1 MSGVFPVNRVHDI
14 LRRMDNNNSQ
24 SEAMKTC
31 FGILAIMARE
41 DANKSIIAKDGMEII
56 LNAMTAHV
64 DKTDVQE
71 SGCDLL
77 WSLAFNNAPVKEI
90 IAKYGGASVV
100 VRGLKRHSRS
110 AEFLKSACGAMSN
123 MCQSK
128 LNQEG
133 VSSQGGLQPLVVS
146 IHAHQSNSKLLPFIF
161 DALASLIVSNEEN
174 ARTVSSLGLIPLV
187 VSSLGRHKQSMEVV
201 KSGCHTLAILSDVKG
216 QASKIAFAGGVPIIL
231 SLLDLHSSYADL
243 HRVAAVVLL
252 RMLQESAHVGREI
265 TCNEGVRILLK
276 SLDKGGAQQDTVAAV
291 THILFTVTNPTSPA
305 ASAIEPQLWIQVS
318 ISEKKIQSN
327 SNIIS
332 ISGMNKQVPSN
343 LPQVFSNS
351 DSSSSGTTS
360 QSALGGLVTIMKQ
373 YSERRDVVRAGCRLI
388 HNLGGFSG
396 VVDALDKLN
405 ILEVIFECANIHHES
420 KDVIETAATL
430 LKTIYRR
437 HVPTIQGDKSVSLT
451 GLLHVFRSKINDEEI
466 VGACADIISNY
477 RMSNIFR
484 EKSLKEKE
492 NLKEKGSKED
502 LWEYTAT
509 TLLIRSLEKF
519 ILNEKE
525 DTESKSENGKPVRR
539 VLWTKNSQR
548 VITSLLN
555 LTESLCGSPLA
566 KDPIMQD
573 QLFKILQNVSDVL
586 PLKSAEISK
595 RINQLLPVLNKDQS
609 KQINWVEQNVSS
621 DDRSINKE
629 IINLS
634 SRSVKYDQNEI
645 VKDNNENFNNK
656 NILNRKNS
664 EINNDSNFEKEA
676 KILSQSSTKNIEA
689 PVKPQRL
696 LECWPN
702 FLERLNNPS
711 SMNRSYSNNSMQT
724 DRMHSCYDG
733 ASAAGKGIQ
742 SKVATPVPYVCP
754 IGGIGDSFEHSLT
767 FDSEFESGNLMKAI
781 QRGDAN
787 YDLFLRGDVHTPGH
801 TQWFYFAVSH
811 THPQALVRLAEQGV
825 QVPPVRVRFNICN
838 LTKPDS
844 LFNLGMRPCV
854 YSFQDANSRGA
865 GWIRSGSDIS
875 YYCNNYSRNNT
886 AGEGINNYYT
896 LSFTIEFHNVKDT
909 VRIAYSYPYTMS
921 DYRAHIN
928 SILDKPGSH
937 DIIKQSKLCST
948 LNGDDCDLLVI
959 TNFKEKDKEK
969 IGAISVSQVEMRE
982 DVMLSLKKPSFK
994 TTGNSKLKPAL
1005 FFSCRVHPGETPAS
1019 WMMKGMLDFLTSDSS
1034 QAQLLRQVFVIYI
1047 VPMLN
1052 PDGVTFGNNRCSL
1065 AGVDLNRQW
1074 KLPIKGVHPTIYT
1087 FKTFMAT
1094 QRKVRDVLM
1103 YIDLHGHSRK
1113 YNVFMYGCDDKK
1125 KKCPQV
1131 RAFPRFFSMHSI
1143 GQKYVSYADCSFHV
1157 KKGRESTARV
1167 VVAKDINIPCSF
1179 TLEATFC
1186 GANYG
1191 PLKHCHMNMGHL
1203 QEVGAAL
1210 SDAVLNFAISEGRVK
1225 ECSTV
1230 PMNLRAVQQVEN
1242 AIAAEDGTIAIHR
1255 PSIEIDVTSSFM
1267 NNDYRIK
1274 TSNSNSDVANTKDY
1288 HNSSSNVNKSIDNFP
1303 RPKSTDDMAN
1313 NDLDSDSENDGN
1325 DALSD
1330 TDSVDVYS
1338 GKSNQ
1343 RRGINDIIQSK
1354 ESTTKKGKRLLS
1366 DTMPS
1371 LPISKTNNGSI
1382 ISSSSVVSQGL
1393 LPMPPNSGTS
1403 LAQLR
1408 NPPGLLSSSLR
1419 TLTESERKTQ
1429 DDIYINSEINSS
1441 RTNSSERSKGSV
1453 NSVKGKCNSAR
1464 MGNSVDKK
1472 EKNSFYQIN
1481 DGSSSNGNSSESSPR
1496 EISSNRRN
1504 SKKLNSSGLP
1514 NLSKSK

>member
-1 MSGVFPVNRVHDI
+1 MAGVFPVNRVHDI

-41 DANKSIIAKDGMEII
+41 DSNKTIIAKDGMEII

-100 VRGLKRHSRS
+100 VRGLKRHSRA

-133 VSSQGGLQPLVVS
+133 VSAQGGLQPLVVS

-305 ASAIEPQLWIQVS
+305 ASAIEPQLWIQVTNSERKVQSSSNS
-318 ISEKKIQSN
+318 ISIT
-327 SNIIS
+327 
-332 ISGMNKQVPSN
+332 GMNKQVPSN

-351 DSSSSGTTS
+351 DSSSSGITS

-373 YSERRDVVRAGCRLI
+373 YAERRDVVRAGCRLI

-396 VVDALDKLN
+396 VVDALDKFN
-405 ILEVIFECANIHHES
+405 ILEVIFDCVSIHHES

-437 HVPTIQGDKSVSLT
+437 HVPTIQGDKSVSFA

-484 EKSLKEKE
+484 EKSKEKD
-492 NLKEKGSKED
+492 NLKDKGSKED

-519 ILNEKE
+519 ISNEKE
-525 DTESKSENGKPVRR
+525 DTDSKSENGKSPVRR
-539 VLWTKNSQR
+539 ALWTKNSQR

-555 LTESLCGSPLA
+555 LTESLCGGQLA
-566 KDPIMQD
+566 KDTIMQD
-573 QLFKILQNVSDVL
+573 QLFKILQNVSEVL
-586 PLKSAEISK
+586 PLKSADLSK
-595 RINQLLPVLNKDQS
+595 RINQLLPVLNTDQS
-609 KQINWVEQNVSS
+609 KQINCVEESVNSERLNKDIVST
-621 DDRSINKE
+621 N
-629 IINLS
+629 
-634 SRSVKYDQNEI
+634 SRIAKTDQNEI
-645 VKDNNENFNNK
+645 VKDNNENFSNK
-656 NILNRKNS
+656 NIQNRKNN
-664 EINNDSNFEKEA
+664 EIHHDSSHENDSK
-676 KILSQSSTKNIEA
+676 KSSQSSAKTVEVS
-689 PVKPQRL
+689 VKPQRL

-711 SMNRSYSNNSMQT
+711 SMNRSFNNNLMQA
-724 DRMHSCYDG
+724 DRMHICYEG
-733 ASAAGKGIQ
+733 ATAAGKGIK
-742 SKVATPVPYVCP
+742 SKVDTPVPYVCP
-754 IGGIGDSFEHSLT
+754 INGIGDSFEHSLT

-854 YSFQDANSRGA
+854 YSFQDASSRGA
-865 GWIRSGSDIS
+865 GWVRSGCDIS

-896 LSFTIEFHNVKDT
+896 LSFTIEFHNVKDS

-928 SILDKPGSH
+928 SIIAKPGSR

-969 IGAISVSQVEMRE
+969 IGATSVNQVEMRE
-982 DVMLSLKKPSFK
+982 DVMLSIKKPSFK
-994 TTGNSKLKPAL
+994 TTSNSKLKPAL

-1074 KLPIKGVHPTIYT
+1074 KLPIKGVHPTIYNL
-1087 FKTFMAT
+1087 KTFMAT

-1125 KKCPQV
+1125 RKSPQV

-1143 GQKYVSYADCSFHV
+1143 GQKYVSYSDCSFHV

-1167 VVAKDINIPCSF
+1167 VVAKEINIPCSF

-1225 ECSTV
+1225 ECATV

-1242 AIAAEDGTIAIHR
+1242 AIAAEDGTVSIRR
-1255 PSIEIDVTSSFM
+1255 PSIEIDGNSSFM
-1267 NNDYRIK
+1267 NNGSFMSNDYRIK
-1274 TSNSNSDVANTKDY
+1274 NSNSYDNVSTLNAKD
-1288 HNSSSNVNKSIDNFP
+1288 HSSSNLNKSTDKFP
-1303 RPKSTDDMAN
+1303 RPKSTDDIVN
-1313 NDLDSDSENDGN
+1313 VDIDSDSDQDGN

-1330 TDSVDVYS
+1330 SDSVEIYS
-1338 GKSNQ
+1338 KKNNQ
-1343 RRGINDIIQSK
+1343 RRGINDIIQGK
-1354 ESTTKKGKRLLS
+1354 ESTSKKGKRSLS
-1366 DTMPS
+1366 NTMPS

-1382 ISSSSVVSQGL
+1382 TTSSSIVSQGL
-1393 LPMPPNSGTS
+1393 LPMPPNSGTP
-1403 LAQLR
+1403 LGQLR

-1419 TLTESERKTQ
+1419 TLTEGERKTQ
-1429 DDIYINSEINSS
+1429 DDIYINGDQNSNS
-1441 RTNSSERSKGSV
+1441 GILTNSSERRTVKGSL

-1464 MGNSVDKK
+1464 MGNLVRFLY
-1472 EKNSFYQIN
+1472 FYNIN
-1481 DGSSSNGNSSESSPR
+1481 N
-1496 EISSNRRN
+1496 IILVI
-1504 SKKLNSSGLP
+1504 LNFNYYVLERFR
-1514 NLSKSK
+1514 